1 MAGSSRGNQMHRQKK
16 GNKTTKPTSHQNPA
30 QIIWNLRMAFR
41 VLVSFTVCKI
51 LGLELDFNWII
62 LRKTICYALFF
73 GLFEFFLS
81 LVL

>member
-1 MAGSSRGNQMHRQKK
+1 MN
-16 GNKTTKPTSHQNPA
+16 PTSHQNPA

-41 VLVSFTVCKI
+41 TPFSFIACKI
-51 LGLELDFNWII
+51 LGLELDFNCII
-62 LRKTICYALFF
+62 FRKTNCYALFF